1 MFRTGLRTFVNYS
14 LPIFLALFCL
24 AVTSQPS
31 LAQSADKTPAA
42 ENKND
47 DVNLDTQLYLI
58 VGTNQEVS
66 EPKLPSSL
74 DPVIKQLRLALPF
87 KNYHLAATLLNR
99 VKSEGRLN
107 LSWIGGPLLE
117 SAAETKHTPSFNE
130 FNVRQVKVVDDAA
143 GKPVI
148 RMEGFKFGTRIP
160 IVTYNGVAA
169 VGTPPAPIINYENTG
184 LNTDISMREGEPVV
198 VGTLNVGPSGDAI
211 ILVMS
216 AKRSPR

>member
-1 MFRTGLRTFVNYS
+1 MLRIHLRTLVNYS

-24 AVTSQPS
+24 AATATRAP
-31 LAQSADKTPAA
+31 AQSSDRSTTA
-42 ENKND
+42 ENKNE

-66 EPKLPSSL
+66 DVKLPPSL
-74 DPVIKQLRLALPF
+74 DPVIKQMKLALPF
-87 KNYHLAATLLNR
+87 KNYRVAATLLNR
-99 VKSEGRLN
+99 VKSDGHLN

-130 FNVRQVKVVDDAA
+130 CNVRQVRVVDDAE
-143 GKPVI
+143 GKKVI

-184 LNTDISMREGEPVV
+184 LNTDISMHEGEPVV

-216 AKRSPR
+216 ARRAPR

>member
-1 MFRTGLRTFVNYS
+1 MLRTALRNLVNYS
-14 LPIFLALFCL
+14 LPIFLVLFCL
-24 AVTSQPS
+24 TATSQLA
-31 LAQSADKTPAA
+31 LAQEGAKTTAA
-42 ENKND
+42 EHKND
-47 DVNLDTQLYLI
+47 DLNLDTQLYLI
-58 VGTNQEVS
+58 VGTNQDVS
-66 EPKLPSSL
+66 DSKLPAAL
-74 DPVIKQLRLALPF
+74 DPLIKQLRLALPF
-87 KNYHLAATLLNR
+87 KNYHVAATLLNR
-99 VKSEGRLN
+99 VKSDGHLN

-130 FNVRQVKVVDDAA
+130 FNVRTVRVVDD
-143 GKPVI
+143 GEGRTII

-169 VGTPPAPIINYENTG
+169 AGTPPAPIINYENTG

-216 AKRSPR
+216 ARHSPR

>member
-1 MFRTGLRTFVNYS
+1 MLRICLRTFVNYS
-14 LPIFLALFCL
+14 LPIFLTLFCL
-24 AVTSQPS
+24 AATSQRT
-31 LAQSADKTPAA
+31 LAQSADKTTTV
-42 ENKND
+42 ENKNE

-58 VGTNQEVS
+58 VGTNQEVNDS
-66 EPKLPSSL
+66 RLPASL
-74 DPVIKQLRLALPF
+74 DAVIKQMRSALPF
-87 KNYHLAATLLNR
+87 KNYRVAATLLNR
-99 VKSEGRLN
+99 VKSDGRLN

-130 FNVRQVKVVDDAA
+130 FNVRQVRVVDDAE
-143 GKPVI
+143 GKKII

-160 IVTYNGVAA
+160 IVTYNGMAA

-184 LNTDISMREGEPVV
+184 LNTDISMREGEPVL

-216 AKRSPR
+216 AKRTPR